1 MEEEAR
7 KNFWRQ
13 AAAAV
18 LPGSSI
24 RAKAA
29 EEAAKK
35 AMEEIPKPPPPPDP
49 NEVAVRA
56 WVIRDEATALALEAL
71 IDKAILVA
79 AGNRRND
86 VHSHSAMAFS
96 EGVCAGL
103 EALKLK
109 LTNLRTS

>member
-1 MEEEAR
+1 
-7 KNFWRQ
+7 
-13 AAAAV
+13 V
-18 LPGSSI
+18 PGATA

-29 EEAAKK
+29 EEQAKAQAEQSAK
-35 AMEEIPKPPPPPDP
+35 QPPQPDP

-56 WVIRDEATALALEAL
+56 WAIRDEATALALEAL

-79 AGNRRND
+79 AAERRLNLI
-86 VHSHSAMAFS
+86 SHSAMAFS

-103 EALKLK
+103 EALKQK